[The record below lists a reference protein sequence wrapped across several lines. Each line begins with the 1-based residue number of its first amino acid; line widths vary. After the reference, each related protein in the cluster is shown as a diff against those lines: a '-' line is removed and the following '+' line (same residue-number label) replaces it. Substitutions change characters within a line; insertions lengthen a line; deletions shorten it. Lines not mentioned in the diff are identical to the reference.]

1 MGRGQCRY
9 VGVGGNST
17 RENGTDIQCP
27 AQPRQR
33 QTSLHHVHHKR
44 ASRRSRWR
52 MQKGQEKVS
61 VQSLLL
67 AGEGN
72 ADARM
77 VIIVHVH
84 ESTCAFEGQ

>member
-1 MGRGQCRY
+1 
-9 VGVGGNST
+9 
-17 RENGTDIQCP
+17 
-27 AQPRQR
+27 
-33 QTSLHHVHHKR
+33 
-44 ASRRSRWR
+44 